1 MIVSANIS
9 LLKSVRATYSGT
21 GTAATGKAKMG
32 YLTLVRHGQANTGAT
47 DEAGYDQLS
56 ALGHKQSRWLGEHFD
71 DTGQGFERV
80 FTGTMRRHRE
90 TAQSLGADR
99 YATVEQDDRL
109 NEFPYYSLRAAYER
123 QFGTVNPTTEPEFAQ
138 LLTQLLFHWEKD
150 ELDDVTESYSEFSGR
165 VTSVMEEIA
174 AGDGPALLV
183 TSGGF
188 ISTAIRHTLGFELET
203 WTQTCLATLNTS
215 IHKWAPIAGKRQ
227 LTQFNAV
234 PHLDR
239 SDRLDAK
246 TFI

>member
-1 MIVSANIS
+1 MNIF
-9 LLKSVRATYSGT
+9 LLKSALATYSGT

-32 YLTLVRHGQANTGAT
+32 YLTLVRHGQANSGAT

-56 ALGHKQSRWLGEHFD
+56 KLGHQQSRWLGEHLD
-71 DTGQGFERV
+71 DTGHGFSRV
-80 FTGTMRRHRE
+80 YCGTMRRHRE
-90 TAQSLGADR
+90 TAESLGSHR
-99 YATVEQDDRL
+99 YGPLEQDERL

-123 QFGTVNPTTEPEFAQ
+123 QFGAVNPTTQTEFAD
-138 LLTQLLFHWEKD
+138 LLTQLLSHWERD
-150 ELDDVTESYSEFSGR
+150 ALDDVTESYSEFSGR
-165 VTSVMEEIA
+165 VSAVMEEIA
-174 AGDGPALLV
+174 SGEGPALLV

-215 IHKWAPIAGKRQ
+215 VHKWEPIAGKRQ

-246 TFI
+246 TYI